1 MSRRRWRVTVT
12 REDGYW
18 VAVVAGLRGGA
29 TETRR
34 LDRIE
39 AEVRDLVAWLTDTTE
54 HAFDLTWDYDLPPT
68 LAAKVRAFADKRDAL
83 KRAQEEYEAA
93 VAEARGESLSV
104 REAGALLGLSHQRVQ
119 QIDAEI
125 RGGGTTP
132 SRTRRTPS
140 MIAKG
145 LGRRDA

>member
-54 HAFDLTWDYDLPPT
+54 DGFDLTWDYDLPPT

-83 KRAQEEYEAA
+83 KRAQEAYEAAARAA

-104 REAGALLGLSHQRVQ
+104 RDAGALLGLSHQRVQ

-132 SRTRRTPS
+132 SRTRR
-140 MIAKG
+140 
-145 LGRRDA
+145 